1 MRVLFI
7 FIDGIGL
14 GKETKDNPF
23 VFSETPFLTRLLE
36 GHDLT
41 ENALNKSFQQGVLLG
56 LDAALGVPG
65 RPQSA
70 TGQASLFS
78 GENAPALI
86 GRHLNGYPNKRLRQ
100 LLSEKGMFLQ
110 LSNDGLSGTFANAYR
125 PEFFSD
131 LKEGLQRYFSCSTLI
146 TYYGGVPFR
155 SLNDLEKGRAVYMD
169 ITNSFLQ
176 KLGFDIPQVTPEEAG
191 FRLVQIARDYDVTLY
206 EHFITDIV
214 GHSQDREKAKDTLNT
229 LDRFLGA
236 VIRQMDFEQEMLL
249 VTSDHGN
256 LENLGIKG
264 HTMNPVPALIVGKEH
279 RQAADLLSRFG
290 SITGVL
296 PALLKLLTPAKA
308 LRPDGGSA

>member
-1 MRVLFI
+1 MRIIFV

-14 GKETKDNPF
+14 GKEDVNNPF
-23 VFSETPFLTRLLE
+23 VFSGTPFLYRLLE
-36 GHDLT
+36 GNYLT
-41 ENALNKSFQQGVLLG
+41 EKALGKSFEQGVLLG
-56 LDAALGVPG
+56 MDAALGVPG

-70 TGQASLFS
+70 TGQATLFS
-78 GENAPALI
+78 GINAPALI

-110 LSNDGLSGTFANAYR
+110 LSSHGLSGTFANAYR

-131 LKEGLQRYFSCSTLI
+131 LKDGLTRYFSCSTLI
-146 TYYGGVPFR
+146 TYYGGIPFR
-155 SLNDLEKGRAVYMD
+155 SLDDLEKGRAVYMD
-169 ITNSFLQ
+169 ITNNFLK
-176 KLGFDIPQVTPEEAG
+176 KLGFDIPPVTPEEAG

-214 GHSQDREKAKDTLNT
+214 GHSQDREKARDTLNT

-236 VIRQMDFEQEMLL
+236 VIRNMNVEEEMLL

-264 HTMNPVPALIVGKEH
+264 HTLNPVPALIVGKEYQ
-279 RQAADLLSRFG
+279 QAAELLSRSG
-290 SITGVL
+290 KITGVL
-296 PALLKLLTPAKA
+296 PSLIKLLTPTEV
-308 LRPDGGSA
+308 LRPD